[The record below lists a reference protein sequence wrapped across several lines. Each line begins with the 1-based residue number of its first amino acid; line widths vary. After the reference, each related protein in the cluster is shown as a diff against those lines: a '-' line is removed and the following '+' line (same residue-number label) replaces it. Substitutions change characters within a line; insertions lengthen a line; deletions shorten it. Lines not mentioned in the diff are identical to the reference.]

1 MRARTLSA
9 VLALGAVASVVI
21 ACGSDTTEP
30 GADPSPS
37 STTAPT
43 STSTPEAGAKD
54 AATSSDARADS
65 SSDGSVTSDGSTDA
79 GSDAYVIPPGQPL
92 NVPAN
97 TWTYVPIAGMVCGNG
112 TPTGIAVN
120 PSTNPN
126 APVFFLMMG
135 GGACWDD
142 VTCLG
147 GAASNLSDQ
156 IDEPEIRADI
166 ARFPVLFDRSRADN
180 AFANAHYVFVPY
192 CTGDLH
198 AGNAKKT
205 YRFLTKSQTIEHRG
219 ARNVEAFLPR
229 VSATFPGSTKIVLG
243 GGSAGGFG
251 TMLNYHRFRA
261 AFGSKR
267 IDILNDSGT
276 PVQPTGSIWPNMQS
290 AWNMTL
296 PASCTGCTTDVR
308 NVLPYL
314 ATQMGNDRFAL
325 LSYTQDKTI
334 RAFTGILIPQQ
345 YENAVMDLR
354 PRLGAKQKTFY
365 VGGDSHVIIK
375 QDPLPSTAAGLSA
388 ATWLQRF
395 ANDDP
400 AWDNA
405 GP

>member
-1 MRARTLSA
+1 MRFRFASSL
-9 VLALGAVASVVI
+9 VFLGAIGVALA
-21 ACGSDTTEP
+21 ACGTDLASSGAEP
-30 GADPSPS
+30 
-37 STTAPT
+37 APT
-43 STSTPEAGAKD
+43 STTSQPVPSSTSSADAGGRDGAVADASADATSDASPD
-54 AATSSDARADS
+54 AARDS
-65 SSDGSVTSDGSTDA
+65 G
-79 GSDAYVIPPGQPL
+79 PPVPPI
-92 NVPAN
+92 VAPAN
-97 TWTYVPIAGMVCGNG
+97 TWTYVPVPGMVCGNG
-112 TPTGIAVN
+112 SGTGIAVN
-120 PSTNPN
+120 PSTDPA

-147 GAASNLSDQ
+147 GAASNLEDQ
-156 IDEPEIRADI
+156 IDEPAIRADI
-166 ARFPVLFDRSRADN
+166 ARFPVLFDRARTDN
-180 AFANAHYVFVPY
+180 AFARAHYVFVPY

-219 ARNVEAFLPR
+219 ARNVEAFLPT
-229 VSATFPGSTKIVLG
+229 VASTFRASNKVILG

-261 AFGSKR
+261 AFPSTR

-276 PVQPTGSIWPNMQS
+276 PVEPTGSIWQDMQS

-296 PASCTGCTTDVR
+296 PATCTNCTNDVR
-308 NVLPYL
+308 GMLPYL
-314 ATQMGNDRFAL
+314 DAQMGPNARFAL
-325 LSYTQDKTI
+325 LSYTQDRTI

-345 YENAVMDLR
+345 YEAAVLGLR
-354 PRLGAKQKTFY
+354 PRLAARQKTFY
-365 VGGDSHVIIK
+365 VAGDDHVIIK
-375 QDPLPSTAAGLSA
+375 QNPLPSTAAGLAA